1 MDSLDLNIE
10 NYELSDI
17 LNLFSLQSTYDS
29 DDLKHAKR
37 VVLKMHP
44 DKSGLDK
51 KYFLFFKKAYD
62 IVVEIYKFI
71 LGEKKE
77 REDLDESIS
86 DESLKLF
93 KSGDF
98 NKKFNELFNKV
109 KIHDSESDNGYGNWF
124 KSNDGLD
131 KIKDKKYNKDEMN
144 SIIESKKKKLMSQSL
159 TVHKD
164 ISIIDSGSNY
174 YGLERENIKDYSSDI
189 FSKLPYEDLKKAH
202 TETVVP
208 VSNVGFKNKDTYTQY
223 QHMKTNRDMRIGVLS
238 MEESR
243 KKLNENNIKDNTRNM
258 KRAYNLIKQNDAIK
272 RSNDIWWSSIRQL
285 KNQ

>member
-1 MDSLDLNIE
+1 MEEIDLNLE
-10 NYELSDI
+10 NYELDDI
-17 LNLFSLQSTYDS
+17 LNLFSLQSNYNS
-29 DDLKHAKR
+29 DDLKKAKH

-51 KYFLFFKKAYD
+51 KYFLFFKKAFD
-62 IVVEIYKFI
+62 VIVEIYKFR
-71 LGEKKE
+71 LGEKKQ

-93 KSGDF
+93 KSGNF

-109 KIHDSESDNGYGNWF
+109 KIHDNESDNGYGSWF
-124 KSNDGLD
+124 KSNEDIEDIG
-131 KIKDKKYNKDEMN
+131 DKKYNKDEMN
-144 SIIESKKKKLMSQSL
+144 TIIESKKKRLMSESL
-159 TVHKD
+159 TIHKD

-174 YGLERENIKDYSSDI
+174 YGLERDTIKDYSSDI
-189 FSKLPYEDLKKAH
+189 FSNLQYEDLKKAH

-208 VSNVGFKNKDTYTQY
+208 VSNVGFKNKDTNSQY
-223 QHMKTNRDMRIGVLS
+223 ERMKLNRGTRINMLS

-243 KKLNENNIKDNTRNM
+243 MKMNQNNINDNNKNM

-272 RSNDIWWSSIRQL
+272 QSNDIWWSSIRQL
-285 KNQ
+285 KNK

>member
-1 MDSLDLNIE
+1 MEEIDLNLE
-10 NYELSDI
+10 NYELDDI
-17 LNLFSLQSTYDS
+17 LNLFSLQSNYNG
-29 DDLKHAKR
+29 DDLKKAKH

-51 KYFLFFKKAYD
+51 KYFLFFKKAFD
-62 IVVEIYKFI
+62 VIVEIYKFR
-71 LGEKKE
+71 LGEKKQ

-93 KSGDF
+93 KSGNF

-109 KIHDSESDNGYGNWF
+109 KIHDSESDNGYGSWF
-124 KSNDGLD
+124 KSDED
-131 KIKDKKYNKDEMN
+131 IEDTSDKKYNKDEMN
-144 SIIESKKKKLMSQSL
+144 TIIESKKKRLMSESL
-159 TVHKD
+159 TIHKD

-174 YGLERENIKDYSSDI
+174 YGLERDTVKDYSSDI
-189 FSKLPYEDLKKAH
+189 FSNLQYEDLKKAH

-208 VSNVGFKNKDTYTQY
+208 VSNVGFKNKDTNSQY
-223 QHMKTNRDMRIGVLS
+223 ERMKLNRGTRINMLS

-243 KKLNENNIKDNTRNM
+243 MQMNQNNINDNNKNM

-272 RSNDIWWSSIRQL
+272 QSNDIWWASIRQL
-285 KNQ
+285 KNK